1 MQTIKD
7 INDVFETIVERHK
20 VLQSF
25 YTISTK
31 EIDIDKL
38 EVNKYPLLYANCS
51 SARIDKQTMEFT
63 YDVIVGDL
71 VIEETQQDDLVQV
84 YNETLHILQDVV
96 AQFELSV
103 SKVATA
109 HSNPEWTFEL
119 PVNCQPYTS
128 RFDNLLTGWS
138 TSFVI
143 RVPHAVNLCD
153 ALY

>member
-7 INDVFETIVERHK
+7 IDLVFRDIVDAHK
-20 VLQSF
+20 VLRSY

-38 EVNKYPLLYANCS
+38 AVHEYPLLYANCT
-51 SARIDKQTMEFT
+51 SARVGQSSIEFT

-71 VIEETQQDDLVQV
+71 VIEESEDQLVDV
-84 YNETLHILQDVV
+84 YNETLHLLQDVI
-96 AQFELSV
+96 AQFQLSV
-103 SKVATA
+103 SNVATA
-109 HSNPEWTFEL
+109 QSNPDWTFDL
-119 PVNCQPYTS
+119 PVNCNPYTS

-143 RVPHAVNLCD
+143 KVPTAVNLCD